1 MRKLKFSESKIAAI
15 LKEVEAGVAVS
26 EVSRKH
32 GVSANTIYQWRSK
45 FGGMAVSDMQRL
57 RELEANARLK
67 KMYAD
72 LALDV
77 SVLKEALTKILT
89 PSQRRNAVHWAR
101 REEDSASAARAE

>member
-1 MRKLKFSESKIAAI
+1 MRKLKFTESKIAAI
-15 LKEVEAGVAVS
+15 LKELEAGVAVA
-26 EVSRKH
+26 ELARKH

-57 RELEANARLK
+57 RELEAENGRLK

-77 SVLKEALTKILT
+77 SVLKEALTKKF
-89 PSQRRNAVHWAR
+89 
-101 REEDSASAARAE
+101 